1 MRIATTVFVLT
12 VAISAAAAAQTPKSA
27 ADPAAT
33 ASPLPAASDAGPC
46 EQREANLAGIGRAS
60 VVAFTGAIFRER
72 VCATVANVALDS
84 VDART
89 IDPSTAT
96 APATSGSPVP
106 FADATLGDGGDVTLT
121 LAGAR
126 VSGVGPYVVEPGG
139 RFPSLNGD
147 TAAQPRV
154 VLAYA
159 GARLL
164 LIATTPVALADLARV
179 LRDQPD
185 LFGADAVERAVVLVS
200 GPTAAL
206 SLQTDEGMFGRAMAG
221 ARRVLELSKRG

>member
-1 MRIATTVFVLT
+1 MRIATTVFALSLAV
-12 VAISAAAAAQTPKSA
+12 SAAAGAQTPQ
-27 ADPAAT
+27 PAAVPT
-33 ASPLPAASDAGPC
+33 TAASPLPGGPTAEPC
-46 EQREANLAGIGRAS
+46 EPREANLAGIGRAS

-72 VCATVANVALDS
+72 VCATVANVALDAFE
-84 VDART
+84 ART
-89 IDPSTAT
+89 IDPSAAA
-96 APATSGSPVP
+96 APATPGAGVP
-106 FADATLGDGGDVTLT
+106 FADAVLGDGGSVTFA
-121 LAGAR
+121 LAGAS

-185 LFGADAVERAVVLVS
+185 LFGADAVERAVVLAS
-200 GPTAAL
+200 GPSATL
-206 SLQTDEGMFGRAMAG
+206 SLQTDEGTFGQAAAG
-221 ARRVLELSKRG
+221 ARRVLEFTKRS